1 MPCFSCRG
9 YPSSTEIWN
18 AAQRIIA
25 KKKFSVI
32 LHLGDHDPSGID
44 MTRDIE
50 ERLSLFGANVEIKR
64 IALNMEQ
71 VEEYNPPPN
80 PAKVTDSRAKNY
92 IKRYGDSSWELD
104 ALEPRMLDNLIKS
117 HIEEHLDVD
126 KFKMAMNKQEQERQ
140 QLLALCE

>member
-1 MPCFSCRG
+1 M
-9 YPSSTEIWN
+9 
-18 AAQRIIA
+18 
-25 KKKFSVI
+25 
-32 LHLGDHDPSGID
+32 GDHDPSGID